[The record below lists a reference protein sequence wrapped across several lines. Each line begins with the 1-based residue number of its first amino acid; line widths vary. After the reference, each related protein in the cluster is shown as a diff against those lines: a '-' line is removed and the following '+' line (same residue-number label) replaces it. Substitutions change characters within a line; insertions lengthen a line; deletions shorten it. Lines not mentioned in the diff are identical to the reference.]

1 MSMKKTVKNVLV
13 MWLVLFVMS
22 AGMVVVTS
30 VTAEAKSSTGTVYVT
45 AEQGY
50 SNSQSVL
57 NEINKRRK
65 KRGLAKLKLDKSL
78 TASAMRRAAE
88 LAIYVPTSSPHRRPN
103 GKIGSAINSKSNYEI
118 CLEGGNGEPGSVVDS
133 WMNSASH
140 KKGILL
146 SSAKSAGVGCVYVGD
161 VYYACVEFS
170 SSSASSIEKRKSY
183 KNKTYRIEVL
193 NKYLKK
199 NYFNLKYWGNTN
211 ESSSISVGEKM
222 QKYVYYRGSGVNAE
236 LGYIPLNGKSFTWK
250 SGDTGVATVSK
261 TGVIKGK
268 ASGTVTITASL
279 KGMSGVKCTMK
290 IKVHDDSADDE

>member
-1 MSMKKTVKNVLV
+1 MSVKKTVKNVLV

-22 AGMVVVTS
+22 AGMVVFTS

-45 AEQGY
+45 AEQEY
-50 SNSQSVL
+50 SNARGVL

-65 KRGLAKLKLDKSL
+65 KKGLAKLKLDKGL

-88 LAIYVPTSSPHRRPN
+88 LSIYVPMSSPHRRPN
-103 GKIGSAINSKSNYEI
+103 GKLGSAINSKSIYEI
-118 CLEGGNGEPGSVVDS
+118 CLEGGSSEPDSVVDA

-146 SSAKSAGVGCVYVGD
+146 GNAKSAGVGCVYVGS
-161 VYYACVEFS
+161 VYYVCVEFS
-170 SSSASSIEKRKSY
+170 SSPASSIEKRRSY
-183 KNKTYRIEVL
+183 KNKTYKIEVL
-193 NKYLKK
+193 KKYLKK
-199 NYFNLKYWGNTN
+199 KYFNMKFLGNIN
-211 ESSSISVGEKM
+211 ESSSILVGGKMEKC
-222 QKYVYYRGSGVNAE
+222 VYYRGSGVNAE

-268 ASGTVTITASL
+268 TSGTVTITAVL

-290 IKVHDDSADDE
+290 IKVDDDSGEEE

>member
-1 MSMKKTVKNVLV
+1 MKKTVKNVLALL
-13 MWLVLFVMS
+13 LVLSVLD
-22 AGMVVVTS
+22 AGMMAATP

-45 AEQGY
+45 AEQEY
-50 SNSQSVL
+50 SNARGVL
-57 NEINKRRK
+57 NEINKRRQ
-65 KRGLAKLKLDKSL
+65 KRGLSKLKLDKGL

-103 GKIGSAINSKSNYEI
+103 GKPGSAINSKSIYEI
-118 CLEGGNGEPGSVVDS
+118 CLEGGSGEPDSVVDA

-146 SSAKSAGVGCVYVGD
+146 RNAKSAGVGCVYVGS

-170 SSSASSIEKRKSY
+170 SSPASSIEKRKSY
-183 KNKTYRIEVL
+183 KNKTYKIEVL
-193 NKYLKK
+193 KKYLKK
-199 NYFNLKYWGNTN
+199 KYFNIKFLGNIN
-211 ESSSISVGEKM
+211 ESSSISIGGEMK
-222 QKYVYYRGSGVNAE
+222 KYVYYRGSGVNAE

-250 SGDTGVATVSK
+250 SSDRGVATVSK

-268 ASGTVTITASL
+268 TSGTVTITAVL

-290 IKVHDDSADDE
+290 IKVNDDSEEDE